1 VKRFKPILILRH
13 RVAENTDSFDLK
25 PIIHI
30 IGLPGAGKTTLSKKL
45 ARKLCLIIGL
55 LR

>member
-1 VKRFKPILILRH
+1 MDDLR
-13 RVAENTDSFDLK
+13 

-45 ARKLCLIIGL
+45 ARKLKLPIYRIGEY
-55 LR
+55 RSEFPMTIYGEADA